1 MIPIQVQG
9 QGAVSLASPD
19 KMEELTLK
27 ALNITEANLEE
38 FVRKNIGLL
47 FPDEET
53 LLVVGQ
59 QIRNQQG
66 GRSDLLAVDGDG
78 NIVLLELKRDASD
91 ITVKKEACELS
102 ISA

>member
-1 MIPIQVQG
+1 
-9 QGAVSLASPD
+9 
-19 KMEELTLK
+19 MEELTLK